1 MVIRGKSKWNAP
13 QIAMAQLMDSTVM
26 LREAKGLSHWLSRC
40 FAAAQHDSAALQSAS
55 TEGWMIVC
63 IYIIWPLFCILEQI
77 RYDSRPACLMA
88 GANPATSISME
99 VFMEWDMIS
108 PVWIVLESHIRAKYS
123 PVTLLVA

>member
-1 MVIRGKSKWNAP
+1 MHPSGLR
-13 QIAMAQLMDSTVM
+13 STWARLLLPAGVM
-26 LREAKGLSHWLSRC
+26 LSRSEGLSRWESRC
-40 FAAAQHDSAALQSAS
+40 FAAAQHDSAALQSAA

-108 PVWIVLESHIRAKYS
+108 PVWIVLESHIRAEYS
-123 PVTLLVA
+123 PVTLLV